1 MNNIPIII
9 KLEQFGKSIYI
20 NVNHIVKIEANDDFQ
35 TDLLS
40 SISLVDQT
48 IINVFESQD
57 EVIDKIN
64 RKIKSLRDLCRKQRC
79 KMYET
84 YELFRSSEE
93 LNKKIE
99 SEQFPYSEEI
109 LSLRGK
115 IDLPFLEIARRLD
128 ISAEEYIEY
137 EYCNLE
143 IPVEKYQI
151 VIEKLKEII
160 NETQRHT

>member
-64 RKIKSLRDLCRKQRC
+64 RKIKSLRDLCRK
-79 KMYET
+79 
-84 YELFRSSEE
+84 
-93 LNKKIE
+93 
-99 SEQFPYSEEI
+99 
-109 LSLRGK
+109 
-115 IDLPFLEIARRLD
+115 
-128 ISAEEYIEY
+128 
-137 EYCNLE
+137 
-143 IPVEKYQI
+143 
-151 VIEKLKEII
+151 
-160 NETQRHT
+160 

>member
-64 RKIKSLRDLCRKQRC
+64 RKIKSLRDLYC
-79 KMYET
+79 K
-84 YELFRSSEE
+84 
-93 LNKKIE
+93 
-99 SEQFPYSEEI
+99 
-109 LSLRGK
+109 
-115 IDLPFLEIARRLD
+115 
-128 ISAEEYIEY
+128 
-137 EYCNLE
+137 
-143 IPVEKYQI
+143 
-151 VIEKLKEII
+151 
-160 NETQRHT
+160 

>member
-9 KLEQFGKSIYI
+9 KLEQFDKSIYI

-64 RKIKSLRDLCRKQRC
+64 RKIKSLRDLYC
-79 KMYET
+79 K
-84 YELFRSSEE
+84 
-93 LNKKIE
+93 
-99 SEQFPYSEEI
+99 
-109 LSLRGK
+109 
-115 IDLPFLEIARRLD
+115 
-128 ISAEEYIEY
+128 
-137 EYCNLE
+137 
-143 IPVEKYQI
+143 
-151 VIEKLKEII
+151 
-160 NETQRHT
+160 

>member
-9 KLEQFGKSIYI
+9 KLEQFDKSIYI

-64 RKIKSLRDLCRKQRC
+64 RK
-79 KMYET
+79 
-84 YELFRSSEE
+84 
-93 LNKKIE
+93 N
-99 SEQFPYSEEI
+99 
-109 LSLRGK
+109 
-115 IDLPFLEIARRLD
+115 
-128 ISAEEYIEY
+128 
-137 EYCNLE
+137 
-143 IPVEKYQI
+143 
-151 VIEKLKEII
+151 
-160 NETQRHT
+160 

>member
-9 KLEQFGKSIYI
+9 KLEQFDRSIYI

-64 RKIKSLRDLCRKQRC
+64 RKIKSLRDLCRK
-79 KMYET
+79 
-84 YELFRSSEE
+84 
-93 LNKKIE
+93 
-99 SEQFPYSEEI
+99 
-109 LSLRGK
+109 
-115 IDLPFLEIARRLD
+115 
-128 ISAEEYIEY
+128 
-137 EYCNLE
+137 
-143 IPVEKYQI
+143 
-151 VIEKLKEII
+151 
-160 NETQRHT
+160 

>member
-9 KLEQFGKSIYI
+9 KLEQFDKSIYI

-64 RKIKSLRDLCRKQRC
+64 RKIKSLRDLCRK
-79 KMYET
+79 
-84 YELFRSSEE
+84 
-93 LNKKIE
+93 
-99 SEQFPYSEEI
+99 
-109 LSLRGK
+109 
-115 IDLPFLEIARRLD
+115 
-128 ISAEEYIEY
+128 
-137 EYCNLE
+137 
-143 IPVEKYQI
+143 
-151 VIEKLKEII
+151 
-160 NETQRHT
+160 

>member
-9 KLEQFGKSIYI
+9 KLEQFDKLIYI

-64 RKIKSLRDLCRKQRC
+64 RKIKSLRDLCRK
-79 KMYET
+79 
-84 YELFRSSEE
+84 
-93 LNKKIE
+93 
-99 SEQFPYSEEI
+99 
-109 LSLRGK
+109 
-115 IDLPFLEIARRLD
+115 
-128 ISAEEYIEY
+128 
-137 EYCNLE
+137 
-143 IPVEKYQI
+143 
-151 VIEKLKEII
+151 
-160 NETQRHT
+160 

>member
-9 KLEQFGKSIYI
+9 KLEQFDKSIYV

-64 RKIKSLRDLCRKQRC
+64 RKIKNLRDLCRK
-79 KMYET
+79 
-84 YELFRSSEE
+84 
-93 LNKKIE
+93 
-99 SEQFPYSEEI
+99 
-109 LSLRGK
+109 
-115 IDLPFLEIARRLD
+115 
-128 ISAEEYIEY
+128 
-137 EYCNLE
+137 
-143 IPVEKYQI
+143 
-151 VIEKLKEII
+151 
-160 NETQRHT
+160 

>member
-9 KLEQFGKSIYI
+9 KLEQFDKSIYI

-64 RKIKSLRDLCRKQRC
+64 RKIKSLRDLYRK
-79 KMYET
+79 
-84 YELFRSSEE
+84 
-93 LNKKIE
+93 
-99 SEQFPYSEEI
+99 
-109 LSLRGK
+109 
-115 IDLPFLEIARRLD
+115 
-128 ISAEEYIEY
+128 
-137 EYCNLE
+137 
-143 IPVEKYQI
+143 
-151 VIEKLKEII
+151 
-160 NETQRHT
+160 

>member
-9 KLEQFGKSIYI
+9 KLEQFDKSIYI

-64 RKIKSLRDLCRKQRC
+64 RKIKSLKDLCRK
-79 KMYET
+79 
-84 YELFRSSEE
+84 
-93 LNKKIE
+93 
-99 SEQFPYSEEI
+99 
-109 LSLRGK
+109 
-115 IDLPFLEIARRLD
+115 
-128 ISAEEYIEY
+128 
-137 EYCNLE
+137 
-143 IPVEKYQI
+143 
-151 VIEKLKEII
+151 
-160 NETQRHT
+160 

>member
-9 KLEQFGKSIYI
+9 KLEQFDKSIYI

-64 RKIKSLRDLCRKQRC
+64 RNIKSHRDLCRK
-79 KMYET
+79 
-84 YELFRSSEE
+84 
-93 LNKKIE
+93 
-99 SEQFPYSEEI
+99 
-109 LSLRGK
+109 
-115 IDLPFLEIARRLD
+115 
-128 ISAEEYIEY
+128 
-137 EYCNLE
+137 
-143 IPVEKYQI
+143 
-151 VIEKLKEII
+151 
-160 NETQRHT
+160 